1 MISFKQLVT
10 IYTCH
15 RLNARSRLSSA
26 WTKANKS
33 YCSSIKTWN
42 KPTISRCKS
51 IRSGLWKISIKDSK
65 LLTVSLTTFLL
76 QEWRTRQ
83 FRSRTATSYATST
96 ISTVANQ
103 ARKSMECSSKSVNIL
118 SFLLISIRLARIAL
132 SNLIRLKRI
141 RLWKLLLSIQ
151 PFATLNSH
159 WNCRQQN
166 TCIIRCQCRVGCAYS
181 RSTKWKTEW
190 MQMEKHASKMIKNF
204 WFSNNRHVIILVNF
218 VTIAKFQSRKA
229 TTRSTLTWQK

>member
-10 IYTCH
+10 IYTCR

-65 LLTVSLTTFLL
+65 LLTVSLTTFHL
-76 QEWRTRQ
+76 QEWRTKL
-83 FRSRTATSYATST
+83 FHYLTATSYATST
-96 ISTVANQ
+96 TSIVANQ
-103 ARKSMECSSKSVNIL
+103 ARKSMGCFSKSVSIL
-118 SFLLISIRLARIAL
+118 SFPLISIRQVRTAL

-141 RLWKLLLSIQ
+141 LLWKLLLSIQ
-151 PFATLNSH
+151 LFATLNSH
-159 WNCRQQN
+159 
-166 TCIIRCQCRVGCAYS
+166 
-181 RSTKWKTEW
+181 
-190 MQMEKHASKMIKNF
+190 
-204 WFSNNRHVIILVNF
+204 
-218 VTIAKFQSRKA
+218 
-229 TTRSTLTWQK
+229 